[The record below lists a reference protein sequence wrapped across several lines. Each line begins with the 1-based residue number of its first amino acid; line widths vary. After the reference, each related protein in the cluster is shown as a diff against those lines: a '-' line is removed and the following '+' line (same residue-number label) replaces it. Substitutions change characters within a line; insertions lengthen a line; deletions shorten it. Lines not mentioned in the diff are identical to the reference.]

1 MVLWRTARRFAGKR
15 HPNRTR
21 KIPNQGIPNHQG
33 GISMPLRN
41 RSFGRYAL
49 RIAAILGLAALTA
62 ACSRPPLSFRQ
73 PPEPFDKT
81 AAPAAPDYS
90 ASQSWLALPGRNG
103 LERSVPKG
111 DVAVDEA
118 SAPADVFFIHPT
130 TYTSNDRWNVPIDMP
145 AALSAPVLL
154 NQASVFNG
162 CCRIYAPRY
171 RQSSLVG
178 LSHDG
183 PLTLAYS
190 DLRRAFQYYLEK
202 HNDGRP
208 LILASHSQGTG
219 HMIRLLQDE
228 VLGKPVQQRLVVVY
242 AIGAYVPSSFAD
254 IGLPICDQP
263 TQTGCL
269 ISWNVNQPGLF
280 SMATLIENPRYW
292 WGNAYI
298 HGQAPAVVVNPLTWR
313 REGRADAAANPG
325 SMPFPPPV
333 PSDTS
338 PAIPLPA
345 PQQALVGAETKDG
358 VVLVDLPWF
367 QTGFHDMLSVLWG
380 SYHRFDYGLYYES
393 LRRNAQDRTEAWKT
407 GSAAESR

>member
-1 MVLWRTARRFAGKR
+1 
-15 HPNRTR
+15 
-21 KIPNQGIPNHQG
+21 
-33 GISMPLRN
+33 MPPRN
-41 RSFGRYAL
+41 RSFGRYAFRL
-49 RIAAILGLAALTA
+49 AAILGLVGLTA
-62 ACSRPPLSFRQ
+62 ACSRPPLSFRE
-73 PPEPFDKT
+73 PPAPFEET

-90 ASQSWLALPGRNG
+90 AREAWLAFPWRNG
-103 LERSVPKG
+103 LERSVPAG
-111 DVAVDEA
+111 DEAVDEA
-118 SAPADVFFIHPT
+118 TAPADVFFIHPT

-178 LSHDG
+178 LAHDG
-183 PLTLAYS
+183 PLTVAYN
-190 DLRRAFQYYLEK
+190 DLRRAFLYYLEK

-263 TQTGCL
+263 SQTGCL

-292 WGNAYI
+292 WGDAYI
-298 HGQAPAVVVNPLTWR
+298 HGNAPAVVVNPLSWR
-313 REGRADAAANPG
+313 RDGKADAAANPG
-325 SMPFPPPV
+325 SMPFPPAV
-333 PSDTS
+333 PSDTV
-338 PAIPLPA
+338 PAIALPA
-345 PQQALVGAETKDG
+345 PQPGLVGAETKDG
-358 VVLVDLPWF
+358 VVLVELPWF
-367 QTGFHDMLSVLWG
+367 QKGFYDALSVLWG

-393 LRRNAQDRTEAWKT
+393 LRRNAVDRVEVWKS
-407 GSAAESR
+407 GSAAEPR

>member
-1 MVLWRTARRFAGKR
+1 
-15 HPNRTR
+15 
-21 KIPNQGIPNHQG
+21 
-33 GISMPLRN
+33 MPLRS
-41 RSFGRYAL
+41 RSFGRGAL
-49 RIAAILGLAALTA
+49 RFAAILGLAGLAT
-62 ACSRPPLSFRQ
+62 ACSRPPLSFRE
-73 PPEPFDKT
+73 PPAPFAET
-81 AAPAAPDYS
+81 APPPVPDYS
-90 ASQSWLALPGRNG
+90 ARESWLALPGRNG
-103 LERSVPKG
+103 LERSVPAG
-111 DVAVDEA
+111 DVAIEEA

-130 TYTSNDRWNVPIDMP
+130 TYTSNDRWNVPIDVP
-145 AALSAPVLL
+145 ATLSAPVLL

-178 LSHDG
+178 LSQDG

-228 VLGKPVQQRLVVVY
+228 VLGKPVQRRLVVVY

-269 ISWNVNQPGLF
+269 ISWNVNQPGLL

-313 REGRADAAANPG
+313 REGKADAATNPG
-325 SMPFPPPV
+325 SMPFPPAV
-333 PSDTS
+333 PSDKD
-338 PAIPLPA
+338 PAISLPA
-345 PQQALVGAETKDG
+345 PQRGLVGAETKDG
-358 VVLVDLPWF
+358 IVLVDLPWF
-367 QTGFHDMLSVLWG
+367 QTGFYDMLSVLWG

-393 LRRNAQDRTEAWKT
+393 LRQNARDRIEAWN
-407 GSAAESR
+407 AAQG